1 MDYETA
7 MGRAIGAIKD
17 RADYGDITDVHEDI
31 ANVLT
36 ILLGRKY
43 TMYEVAMVHHA
54 TKLVRAKRDKKKPDH
69 YVDGINY
76 LAFAAQFSGASDVE
90 QDIKD
95 IASKFAPMPRAE
107 PFGGPSSVTTV
118 PAE

>member
-1 MDYETA
+1 MNYESTMTKA
-7 MGRAIGAIKD
+7 VSAIKE

-54 TKLVRAKRDKKKPDH
+54 TKLVRAKRDRKKPDH

-95 IASKFAPMPRAE
+95 IASKFAPMPRTE
-107 PFGGPSSVTTV
+107 PWGGPSDIATV